1 MTDSRHL
8 ARPLIRLAA
17 LVVAGA
23 ALAGCTPVGAA
34 LGVGATAGVYSQ
46 QDRGLN
52 AAAYDSKIALDIFD
66 KWFKWDHT
74 MPVALSKEVHNGRV
88 LITGIVDKPEQR
100 DKAAELVWQIDN
112 VKSVINEIQ
121 VGVDHGMA
129 DSAKDSWISTQL
141 EAQIL
146 FDKDVRNINYMID
159 TVNGTVYLFGMGRS
173 QMEVDIVASH
183 ARNIE
188 GVKKVVSH
196 VELRADAQSAERLA
210 Q

>member
-1 MTDSRHL
+1 MIDIRLSL
-8 ARPLIRLAA
+8 RPMIRLAA
-17 LVVAGA
+17 LLAAGV
-23 ALAGCTPVGAA
+23 ALASCTPVGAA

-52 AAAYDSKIALDIFD
+52 AAANDSKIALDIFD

-100 DKAAELVWQIDN
+100 DKAGELVWQIEN
-112 VKSVINEIQ
+112 VKEVINEIQ
-121 VGVDHGMA
+121 VGIDHNVV

-141 EAQIL
+141 ETQIL
-146 FDKDVRNINYMID
+146 FDRDIRNINYMID

-173 QMEVDIVASH
+173 QTEVDIVANH

-188 GVKKVVSH
+188 GVTKVVSH
-196 VELRADAQSAERLA
+196 VELLPNAQSAERLA